1 MNSNHAVVIEA
12 PASSA
17 NNNNNFQT
25 IENNSNSHGAAGHHR
40 LKFQEKE
47 LVWGKVRGHA
57 WWPAIVGEINRHH
70 PRDREMKYIVHF
82 IGD

>member
-1 MNSNHAVVIEA
+1 M
-12 PASSA
+12 PASA
-17 NNNNNFQT
+17 NNNFQY
-25 IENNSNSHGAAGHHR
+25 NNSNTQLHQESGIIISSAGAPR